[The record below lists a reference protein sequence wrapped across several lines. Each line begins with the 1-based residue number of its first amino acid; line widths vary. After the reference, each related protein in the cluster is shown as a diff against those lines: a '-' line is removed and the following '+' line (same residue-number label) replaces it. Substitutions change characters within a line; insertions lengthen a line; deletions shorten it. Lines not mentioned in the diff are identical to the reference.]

1 MEESLLEI
9 IEPEATGLMNI
20 PEGGNFNRSVQVN
33 DVIPKRQS
41 LHTYEESNA
50 NEITQEVE
58 SEKQFNSIK
67 RV

>member
-1 MEESLLEI
+1 MEI

-20 PEGGNFNRSVQVN
+20 REGGNFNRSVQVN

-41 LHTYEESNA
+41 LHTYEESNT
-50 NEITQEVE
+50 NEIIQEVG